1 MNFVEIS
8 NILDASLDGIH
19 ITDEKGTT
27 LFYNKT
33 CEYIEGIDR
42 DKIIGTNMHDMVEKG
57 FFSSSVALEVIKH
70 KEPIKLIQ
78 KVNDK
83 QILAHGTPIFKN
95 GSLDKVVITSRD
107 MTYIENLKKDFFK
120 LKEIN
125 KSICDELFSLKNNDY
140 KNKNLIYASNSMNT
154 ILNLAKRVA
163 SVDSTVIIYGKS
175 GVGKG
180 VLSKFIHD
188 NSNRSDNPFI
198 KIDCGSI
205 PESLIESEL
214 FGYEKGSFT
223 GASKDGK
230 IGLVELAHTGTLF
243 LDEIGELS
251 LPLQTKLLTLIQDK
265 EFYRIGGK
273 TKIYID
279 VRIIAATNKNLS
291 HMVKENTFR
300 EDLFYRLNVVPIKIP
315 PLKDRKEDILP
326 LINMFLEKFNDKYNI
341 NKRISKDCLNM
352 LFTYPW
358 PGNVRELENIVER
371 LLVISEDDLI
381 TKNDLP
387 DEILLD
393 IYKNSTLDFSE
404 DFSLNKALD
413 EYEKNILL
421 RVKSVSS
428 STLDIS
434 KKLKIDRSTVIRKLN
449 KHNIDFNFH
458 QNDNT

>member
-1 MNFVEIS
+1 MNIAEIS

-19 ITDEKGTT
+19 ITDSRGTT

-70 KEPIKLIQ
+70 KKPIKLIQ
-78 KVNDK
+78 NVNDK
-83 QILAHGTPIFKN
+83 QILSHGTPIFKN
-95 GSLDKVVITSRD
+95 GDLDKVVITSRD
-107 MTYIENLKKDFFK
+107 MTYIENLKKDFLK

-125 KSICDELFSLKNNDY
+125 KSICDELFSLKNADY
-140 KNKNLIYASNSMNT
+140 KNKDLIYASKSMNT

-163 SVDSTVIIYGKS
+163 SVDSTVIIYGNS

-188 NSNRSDNPFI
+188 NSTRNNNPFI

-205 PESLIESEL
+205 PETLIESEL

-223 GASKDGK
+223 GANKDGK
-230 IGLVELAHTGTLF
+230 IGLVELANTGTLF

-273 TKIYID
+273 KKISID

-291 HMVKENTFR
+291 NMVQEKTFR

-326 LINMFLEKFNDKYNI
+326 LINMFLEKFNTKYNI
-341 NKRISKDCLNM
+341 NKHLSADCLNT
-352 LFTYPW
+352 LLAYPW

-371 LLVISEDDLI
+371 LIVISENDTI

-387 DEILLD
+387 DEVLLD
-393 IYKNSTLDFSE
+393 TYKSTALDINE

-421 RVKSVSS
+421 KIKSISS
-428 STLDIS
+428 NTLEMS

-449 KHNIDFNFH
+449 KYNIDFNF
-458 QNDNT
+458 NPDKNI